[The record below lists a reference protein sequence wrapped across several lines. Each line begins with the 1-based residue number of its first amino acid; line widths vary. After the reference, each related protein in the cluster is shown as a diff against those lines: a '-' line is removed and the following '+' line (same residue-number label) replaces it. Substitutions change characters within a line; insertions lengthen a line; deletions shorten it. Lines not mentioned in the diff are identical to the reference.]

1 MASLN
6 TLRVKFGLVL
16 SIIIALA
23 LLAFILSLKN
33 EMGFSGNDPKVG
45 EIDGTKIHY
54 SEYYNQYEAIK
65 AQNNVQESDE
75 QQSAALANA
84 VWQSLISK
92 YVVTPGFSQL
102 GLRFS
107 ESERMDMISGRYP
120 SQTLYQAFADPST
133 GNYNVAAVSEFLA
146 QAETDPQARQ
156 MWAQLVEQL
165 RSERE
170 AQKYFALLR
179 GGAYVNALEVA
190 NGVEGANK
198 SFSGKWAVKR
208 YASVPDSLVTVSAS
222 DLKNYYNA
230 HKNGFRQTPNRT
242 VSYVLF
248 EVAPTEDDLLAIEKK
263 AGEVA
268 AEFAEAEDIRAF
280 VRADV
285 HGALTDNY
293 LSAAQLPADE
303 AEALMAGKM
312 YGPVLKNNEWS
323 MARVVDVKTAP
334 DSLGI
339 RHIVL
344 NYNDRALADSLL
356 GVLRNG
362 GDFADLATR
371 YSLYSATAAN
381 GGEVGV
387 LPFASFTGEFA
398 EKLAGAKTG
407 DIVEVSTGDVLQLM
421 QVYRAGKPEKHV
433 MVASIVYPLEASE
446 ATRRDIHNQAGSF
459 SVKAKESA
467 KAFDNAAAEAAL
479 TPRIASLVEGDRM
492 LRGLDD
498 SREVARWAFEAK
510 RGDVSEIFTVGKDY
524 VVALL
529 GEINDEEYTP
539 LKKVEAQVRAQVLR
553 DKKYDYIV
561 KELAGA
567 TLEEQAA
574 SLGAEVADFNEVS
587 MNAYYVDGIGYEPRV
602 VGAITAGAEGALL
615 APVKGQSGLY
625 LVRVDAV
632 KEAATQTAEAEKAR
646 AQATMENMVERLA
659 VPAIEQM
666 AQIRDLRGKYF

>member
-92 YVVTPGFSQL
+92 YVMTPGFSQL

-268 AEFAEAEDIRAF
+268 AEFAEVEDIRAF

-539 LKKVEAQVRAQVLR
+539 LKKIEAQVRAQVLR